1 MKHLYIYVFFLLLLV
16 TLSCNSNVLTEINGY
31 EAFQTFDEYKMCG
44 VGIPVDTPFVYVR
57 ETPDSIFVKL
67 STNTAEDWVYVKKG
81 NVWRMD
87 TILDLEK
94 FSPSYHFYQD
104 EYWPRRYTRYC
115 GNGRIIE
122 VLREYDPH
130 EGDISKRVIYVK
142 NDTSCIQI
150 NVPDS
155 ITLKK
160 YGDILRLVNSY
171 TTLDDIVYDMIKKG
185 DLDKYFD
192 YGFITL
198 RKRIEN
204 DTLQYFVDDIKFEIS
219 YKYKLN
225 SLKEFG
231 IQPGLYEKSIDLWY
245 FAFRVKDFDYDIYRS
260 LDMHPAYPD
269 EVVFK
274 SVEKMPSYPDGE
286 LALLQDLADNVSY
299 PDEAKRSGIQGRVVL
314 KCEIKKD
321 GSIGKVIIGRSLSP
335 ECDRAAIDAVKQ
347 IKKFNPGLKNG
358 VAVNVWYIIPVTFK
372 LPS

>member
-1 MKHLYIYVFFLLLLV
+1 MKHLFLLPLLMMV
-16 TLSCNSNVLTEINGY
+16 FPLCHASINTQGY
-31 EAFQTFDEYKMCG
+31 KCYQTFDECKMCG
-44 VGIPVDTPFVYVR
+44 VGTPVDTPFVYVR

-87 TILDLEK
+87 MMLDLRK
-94 FSPSYHFYQD
+94 MTPHYHFHQD
-104 EYWPRRYTRYC
+104 EYWPRRYTRFC
-115 GNGRIIE
+115 GGVRIIE
-122 VLREYDPH
+122 VLREYDPY

-150 NVPDS
+150 NVPPS
-155 ITLKK
+155 ITLRK
-160 YGDILRLVNSY
+160 YSDILKLVNSY

-185 DLDKYFD
+185 DFDKYHD

-198 RKRIEN
+198 RKKIEN

-245 FAFRVKDFDYDIYRS
+245 FAFRVKEFDDDIYRS
-260 LDMHPAYPD
+260 LDVHPVYPD

-274 SVEKMPSYPDGE
+274 SVEIMPSYPDGE
-286 LALLQDLADNVSY
+286 LALLQDLADKVSY
-299 PDEAKRSGIQGRVVL
+299 PEEAKKGGIQGRVVL

-335 ECDRAAIDAVKQ
+335 ECDQAAIDAVKR

-372 LPS
+372 LQS

>member
-1 MKHLYIYVFFLLLLV
+1 MNRLCFILLLMLV
-16 TLSCNSNVLTEINGY
+16 LQSCEASAKKSTLKGY
-31 EAFQTFDEYKMCG
+31 RTYQTFDEYKMCG
-44 VGIPVDTPFVYVR
+44 IGNPVDTPFVFVRETNDSIIVKLSSNPDESMVYVR
-57 ETPDSIFVKL
+57 EGT
-67 STNTAEDWVYVKKG
+67 
-81 NVWRMD
+81 VWEMD
-87 TILDLEK
+87 TMLDAEK
-94 FSPSYHFYQD
+94 LSPSYHFHQD

-115 GNGRIIE
+115 GDGHIIE
-122 VLREYDPH
+122 LLQEYDPDN
-130 EGDISKRVIYVK
+130 GDIFRRIIYVK
-142 NDTSCIQI
+142 NDTACIQI
-150 NVPDS
+150 NVPPS
-155 ITLKK
+155 ITLRK
-160 YGDILRLVNSY
+160 YSDILKLVNSY

-185 DLDKYFD
+185 DFDKYHD

-198 RKRIEN
+198 RKKIEN

-245 FAFRVKDFDYDIYRS
+245 FAFRVKEFDDDIYRS
-260 LDMHPAYPD
+260 LDVHPVYPD

-299 PDEAKRSGIQGRVVL
+299 PDEAKKGGIQGRVVL

-335 ECDRAAIDAVKQ
+335 ECDQAAIDAVKR

-372 LPS
+372 LQS